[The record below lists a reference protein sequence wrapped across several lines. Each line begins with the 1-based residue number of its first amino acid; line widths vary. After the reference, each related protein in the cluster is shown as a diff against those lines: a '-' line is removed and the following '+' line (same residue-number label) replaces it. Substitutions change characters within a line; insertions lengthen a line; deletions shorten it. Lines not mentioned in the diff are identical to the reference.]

1 MEYQYLDNLFY
12 SRIPRLN
19 HLRDS
24 AQATGNFRAVSN
36 ASKYG
41 TTTILKICQLKLC
54 AFYQYLQ
61 YRNCG
66 KFSPNEL
73 LWLDIV
79 IFIVGTVDIPCLKA
93 RGFFLRRDSDEFT
106 CKKASQAVCPTA
118 ASPLIRTT

>member
-1 MEYQYLDNLFY
+1 MWIVLLEYLDLDHLFY

-41 TTTILKICQLKLC
+41 TTAILKICQLKRC
-54 AFYQYLQ
+54 AFYQY
-61 YRNCG
+61 RNNG
-66 KFSPNEL
+66 KLSPNE

-79 IFIVGTVDIPCLKA
+79 IFIVGTVDTPGPKGMRI
-93 RGFFLRRDSDEFT
+93 LRS
-106 CKKASQAVCPTA
+106 
-118 ASPLIRTT
+118 